1 MLKLVTLLL
10 CGSGE
15 SRAFT
20 HWLRLLKSKTCVLH
34 QYCTQCC
41 PGRLMRESSDN
52 VVVLRRGIQSRLV
65 GWTVEAEAVFLSRD
79 NFM

>member
-1 MLKLVTLLL
+1 
-10 CGSGE
+10 
-15 SRAFT
+15 
-20 HWLRLLKSKTCVLH
+20 
-34 QYCTQCC
+34 
-41 PGRLMRESSDN
+41 MRESSDN